1 MALTKLQ
8 REILDNVLTEK
19 LPELANRRSYTSNEI
34 ADILSRE
41 IDFDLTYQSIPSC
54 IDRVFKNNK
63 NYHVSYNWSRFSGA
77 RLYNITFEVSL
88 KKEKNLLYFC
98 GTPENVYYN
107 FADGSFS
114 AESSL
119 LETKRFNTVKTLLP
133 YEWLFNYCTDI
144 EELQRIAKLGKKYY
158 EKMPTGLYNYLE
170 EKGYI
175 LTAVTLRDYV
185 LHQKYGKY
193 MFFYNAIADYIGDI
207 KTEELADKIK
217 IENLYKLFNNSLL
230 KGELLDL
237 TPYEIKDSLSAI
249 YTGVFSCG
257 YAIDTNRGIVDNKKC
272 VFSFLDKNRTA
283 IIEKNMR
290 KLNFI
295 NGLEIDDY
303 VVVVPQTMEDKAK
316 EGKMQHNCVGYYY
329 DNSIMTSKNAVYFL
343 RKKENPEHSYI
354 TCRYNY
360 RDKDTVEARKV
371 NNGNINN
378 DKEQKIINDISD
390 IITEYFTSHKE

>member
-1 MALTKLQ
+1 MALTALQ
-8 REILDNVLTEK
+8 KNRLDEILREK
-19 LPELANRRSYTSNEI
+19 LPELAGRPAFSPSEI
-34 ADILSRE
+34 VDILKE
-41 IDFDLTYQSIPSC
+41 EVDFDFTYRSIPSC
-54 IDRVFKNNK
+54 IDRVFANIKD
-63 NYHVSYNWSRFSGA
+63 YHVSYG
-77 RLYNITFEVSL
+77 YGGEYYITIEIRL

-114 AESSL
+114 AESPL
-119 LETKRFNTVKTLLP
+119 LDTKKFEAIKTLLP
-133 YEWLFNYCTDI
+133 YEWIFNYCTDTN
-144 EELQRIAKLGKKYY
+144 ELKNIAKLGKGYY

-175 LTAVTLRDYV
+175 LTARTLRDYV

-193 MFFYNAIADYIGDI
+193 AFFYKSIEELIGDV
-207 KTEELADKIK
+207 KTDKLVDKIK

-237 TPYEIKDSLSAI
+237 QHYTIRESLDTI
-249 YTGVFSCG
+249 YTGVCDCG
-257 YAIDTNRGIVDNKKC
+257 CAIDTNRGIVDNEQC
-272 VFSFLDKNRTA
+272 INSFLDKNRTA
-283 IIEKNMR
+283 IIEKNMK

-303 VVVVPQTMEDKAK
+303 VVVVPQTMEDKAA
-316 EGKMQHNCVGYYY
+316 EGRMQHNCVGYYY
-329 DNSIMTSKNAVYFL
+329 DNSIMGSRNAIYFL

-360 RDKDTVEARKV
+360 YDKNTVEARKV
-371 NNGNINN
+371 NNSDIRNN
-378 DKEQKIINDISD
+378 KEQQIIKDISD
-390 IITEYFTSHKE
+390 IITEYFANHKE